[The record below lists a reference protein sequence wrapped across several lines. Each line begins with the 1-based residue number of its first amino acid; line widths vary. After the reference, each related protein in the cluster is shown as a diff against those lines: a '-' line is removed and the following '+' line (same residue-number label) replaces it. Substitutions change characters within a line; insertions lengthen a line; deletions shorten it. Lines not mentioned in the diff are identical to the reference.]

1 MSATSEVI
9 VLLAEQRYLDKLVA
23 NLQSFSGQRK
33 LEYVGWLKSIGL
45 EVKYK

>member
-1 MSATSEVI
+1 MNATSDV
-9 VLLAEQRYLDKLVA
+9 VLLLAEQRYLDKLVA